1 MKTGVEWLVEEI
13 CTDIEMYDDYGNVT
27 HIEFYN
33 AFKSCTDLS
42 EYIKKAKQI
51 EKKNLY
57 NFYMQGGVD
66 AITEA
71 DRNVEQYYNET
82 FKSE

>member
-1 MKTGVEWLVEEI
+1 MGQTAVEWLVEQMTQRDFIAIPKPEWI
-13 CTDIEMYDDYGNVT
+13 QQ
-27 HIEFYN
+27 
-33 AFKSCTDLS
+33 A
-42 EYIKKAKQI
+42 KAM
-51 EKKNLY
+51 EKEHLY